1 MEKAVP
7 QQTGLNK
14 APQQYYAVYRVT
26 HPASVTAFL
35 GLAHAYVHRRSEN
48 TTGFSHHWFIESADS
63 TVITVQGS
71 RNALSLLSEYFS
83 SHTRYIS
90 GVEVVYHGWG
100 LKTFKAIADD
110 LYARRLGLRE
120 GASR

>member
-35 GLAHAYVHRRSEN
+35 GLAHAYVKRRNGSDFE
-48 TTGFSHHWFIESADS
+48 HHWFIESAD
-63 TVITVQGS
+63 TTIITVHGS
-71 RNALSLLSEYFS
+71 RNALSLLGEYFS

-120 GASR
+120 GVSR

>member
-1 MEKAVP
+1 MTEIASP
-7 QQTGLNK
+7 IQTLQNGSIE
-14 APQQYYAVYRVT
+14 YYAVYRVT

-35 GLAHAYVHRRSEN
+35 GLAHAYVHRRN
-48 TTGFSHHWFIESADS
+48 GTDFAHHWFIESADS
-63 TVITVQGS
+63 TIITVKGS
-71 RNALSLLSEYFS
+71 RNALSLLGEYFS

-90 GVEVVYHGWG
+90 GVEIVYHGWG